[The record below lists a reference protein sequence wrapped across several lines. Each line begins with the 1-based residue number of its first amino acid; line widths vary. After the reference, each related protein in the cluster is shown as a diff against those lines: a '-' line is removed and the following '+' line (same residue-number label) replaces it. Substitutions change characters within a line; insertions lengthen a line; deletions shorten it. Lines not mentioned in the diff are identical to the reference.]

1 MGTRGLT
8 KVIDKDGILKVAQYG
23 QWDHYPSGQGA
34 NILNI
39 ISKFHALENLSLG
52 LKRVYFMTNPQH
64 DKLVAKTDWQDSDS
78 VDMFKAMYPTLTRD
92 LGSDVLLSIIYGT
105 GKVPLRNEADFEEED
120 LWCEGVYTINFQT
133 NEFIT
138 KWNGKTTSY
147 PLDNLPSK
155 DVYLIDTEH
164 LTAAA

>member
-105 GKVPLRNEADFEEED
+105 GKVPLRNEADFEEEE

-138 KWNGKTTSY
+138 KWKGKITSY

-155 DVYLIDTEH
+155 DVYLIDTER

>member
-8 KVIDKDGILKVAQYG
+8 KVIDENGILKVAQYG

-34 NILNI
+34 NILDI

-105 GKVPLRNEADFEEED
+105 GKVPLRNEADFEEEE